1 VRALLERTG
10 RLFDTVNEW
19 LDVVLLGVLG
29 LSGVAVLFIAVAG
42 GVSAVQAGL
51 IVALFVGLAII
62 WLFTSTALDKLR
74 SR

>member
-1 VRALLERTG
+1 MC
-10 RLFDTVNEW
+10 DTVNEW
-19 LDVVLLGVLG
+19 LDVTVLG
-29 LSGVAVLFIAVAG
+29 ALGLTGLAALCVAVAG

-51 IVALFVGLAII
+51 IVVLVVGLAII